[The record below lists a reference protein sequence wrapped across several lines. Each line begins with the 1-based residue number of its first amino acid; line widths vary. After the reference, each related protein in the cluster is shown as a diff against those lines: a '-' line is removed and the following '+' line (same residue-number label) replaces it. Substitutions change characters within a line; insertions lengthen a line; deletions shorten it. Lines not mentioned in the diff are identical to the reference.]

1 MRRDRASL
9 GAHAAQQGDLARLLE
24 TERRLEDRVV
34 AARAE
39 AAALVAQAQQ
49 AAAQGD
55 AALDA
60 QLAEAARLLD
70 ESLAAES
77 RRRTAEIADAA
88 DREAQAYERV
98 TPARLA
104 AVAQAL
110 AERFLVGEG
119 AA

>member
-1 MRRDRASL
+1 MAP
-9 GAHAAQQGDLARLLE
+9 AAVPQSDLVRLLE

-39 AAALVAQAQQ
+39 AAALVARAQQ
-49 AAAQGD
+49 AAAQED

-60 QLAEAARLLD
+60 QLAEAARVLD
-70 ESLAAES
+70 ESLGAEG
-77 RRRTAEIADAA
+77 RRRTTEIADAA

-98 TPARLA
+98 TPAKLV
-104 AVAQAL
+104 AVAKAL
-110 AERFLVGEG
+110 AERFLVGE